1 VSLRTRLI
9 AGMAV
14 VALVLVGVALVITR
28 TTQAYLLDQVD
39 SQLTVAGGPRGLGG
53 AGGPRPDQ
61 IPGSDD
67 PRQGISSVFLARVGD
82 DGDVTVLA
90 LPRLSGDDPAIPDL
104 DRSTLVAAAE
114 SGQAITVDSDVD
126 GERYR
131 VRARLDERSG
141 DLLVLGLPIA
151 NVDAAV
157 TRLVRVEVAATLAV
171 LAVLA
176 LVSWWVILLGVR
188 PIKRMT
194 AAASTIAGGDLSHRV
209 PQATPGTEAGDLGV
223 ALNQMLSRIETAFDE
238 RAASEARLR
247 RFIAD
252 ASHELRTPVTTIRG
266 YGELYRIGGLADQE
280 QLDEAMRRTEQEAT
294 RMGNLVADMLQ
305 LARLDQG
312 RELQR
317 LPVRLDL
324 LAADAAADARAVQPD
339 RVVRVSLAATTVVG
353 DEERLRQV
361 LANVV
366 GNALVHTP
374 HTSDIGIDVR
384 PEPTRPDGTGS
395 PCAVLV
401 VTDGGPGMDD
411 ATIAQAFERFYRAD
425 PSRSRHQGGSGLGL
439 AIVDSIVAAHGGRV
453 TMASDPTGGT
463 TVTVCLPL
471 QDDPTCGGAE
481 ST

>member
-1 VSLRTRLI
+1 MSLRARLV
-9 AGMAV
+9 AGMTV
-14 VALVLVGVALVITR
+14 VALVLVGVAVVITR

-39 SQLTVAGGPRGLGG
+39 SQLAAAGGPRGVGG
-53 AGGPRPDQ
+53 AGGPRPDDL
-61 IPGSDD
+61 PGPDD
-67 PRQGISSVFLARVGD
+67 PRQALNSVFLARVDD
-82 DGDVTVLA
+82 DGEITVLS
-90 LPRLSGDDPAIPDL
+90 LPRWSGDDPAVPEL
-104 DRSTLVAAAE
+104 DATTAAE
-114 SGQAITVDSDVD
+114 LAASGRPITVDSDVA

-131 VRARLDERSG
+131 LLARTDARSG
-141 DLLVLGLPIA
+141 DVVVIGLPVS
-151 NVDAAV
+151 NVDDAV
-157 TRLVRVEVAATLAV
+157 ARLVRVEVAATLAV

-176 LVSWWVILLGVR
+176 LVSWWVIRLGVR

-223 ALNQMLSRIETAFDE
+223 ALNQMLSRIESAFDE
-238 RAASEARLR
+238 RAESEARLR

-266 YGELYRIGGLADQE
+266 YGELYRIGGLADRE

-312 RELQR
+312 RELAQ

-324 LAADAAADARAVQPD
+324 LAADAAADARAVQPERD
-339 RVVRVSLAATTVVG
+339 VSVTLAATTVIG

-361 LANVV
+361 LANVL

-374 HTSDIGIDVR
+374 PTSGITIDVR
-384 PEPTRPDGTGS
+384 TDPATQ
-395 PCAVLV
+395 CAVV
-401 VTDGGPGMDD
+401 VVRDGGPGMD
-411 ATIAQAFERFYRAD
+411 AAAIPHAFERFYRSD

-453 TMASDPTGGT
+453 SLVSEPSEGT
-463 TVTVCLPL
+463 TVTVRLPL
-471 QDDPTCGGAE
+471 EPGSTCGDAARK
-481 ST
+481 